1 MNEELSNM
9 KKLAFWISLA
19 ALVTVNGHMISL
31 AETPDKDPS
40 VNVGAAQPGQMTPT
54 EKYNLLGK
62 QTPSSDKPVAD
73 PYGAQPTSADPT
85 AAGEACKDNKHA
97 KQ

>member
-1 MNEELSNM
+1 M

-19 ALVTVNGHMISL
+19 ALVTVNGHVISL

-40 VNVGAAQPGQMTPT
+40 VNVGAAQSSQMMTPT

-62 QTPSSDKPVAD
+62 QTPSSDKPVD
-73 PYGAQPTSADPT
+73 PSFATQPTTDPS

>member
-1 MNEELSNM
+1 M

-31 AETPDKDPS
+31 AETPDKDPTAGI
-40 VNVGAAQPGQMTPT
+40 GAAQSSQMTPT

-62 QTPSSDKPVAD
+62 QTPSSDKPVVD
-73 PYGAQPTSADPT
+73 PYGAQPSSTDPS

-97 KQ
+97 RQ